1 MKERLGELL
10 LKAKLITEEQLQK
23 GLEEQKKIGGRL
35 GYNLI
40 KLGFIKEEDILW
52 FLSKQYGVPTINLN
66 NFELDE
72 ETIKLIPIDLAKKY
86 SCIPI
91 SLIGGTLTMAMVD
104 PSNVFAIDDIKFLTG
119 LSVETVVTSESSF
132 IKSFDQYYRKKK
144 SSDLEINAK
153 DYDLNDQDFN
163 TQTGLGEEF
172 DEGIVDVENFDNIV
186 KGAVDNVEVV
196 EEQDDEGVF
205 DVDAPIVKLVNGL
218 LIKAIKMGVSDIHI
232 EPYEKAFRVRYR
244 VDGVLRKVMGLPLKI
259 KNAVVSRIKIMS
271 KLDIAEKRLPQDG
284 RIKLKLGKKK
294 DMDFRVSVLPTI
306 FGEKVVLRLL
316 DKTNL
321 QLDMTKLGFEPTT
334 LELFQEAIHSPY
346 GMVLVTGP
354 TGSGKTTTLYS
365 ALSQLNNEGTNIMTA
380 EDPVEFNLL
389 GINQV
394 HIKEQIGLTFA
405 AALRSF
411 LRQDPDVIMVGEI
424 RDAETAEIGIKA
436 ALTGHLVLSTLHTND
451 APGTIGRLLNM
462 GMEPFLVASAVIL
475 IVAQR
480 LARKICSECKEE
492 IKIPA
497 KALIDL
503 GFLESEVPSLK
514 IFKGKGCQNC
524 AGTGFKGRLALY
536 EVMKITEHIKILI
549 LEGAPIN
556 EIKKQARQKG
566 MRTLRDSGLQKI
578 REGITTIE
586 EVLRV
591 SIANED

>member
-10 LKAKLITEEQLQK
+10 LKAKLINEEQLQK

-35 GYNLI
+35 GFNLI
-40 KLGFIKEEDILW
+40 NLGFLKEEDILW

-66 NFELDE
+66 NFEVDE
-72 ETIKLIPIDLAKKY
+72 QTTKLIPKDLAKKY

-91 SLIGGTLTMAMVD
+91 SLMAGTLTIAMVD

-119 LSVETVVTSESSF
+119 YSVETVVTSESSF
-132 IKSFDQYYRKKK
+132 KKSFEKYYRKKK
-144 SSDLEINAK
+144 TPNMEINAK
-153 DYDLNDQDFN
+153 DYDFEDQEFSDDNEFN
-163 TQTGLGEEF
+163 EEF
-172 DEGIVDVENFDNIV
+172 DDSTVDVDDFDNIV
-186 KGAVDNVEVV
+186 KGAIDDVEVV
-196 EEQDDEGVF
+196 EAQEENDVL
-205 DVDAPIVKLVNGL
+205 DVDAPIVKLVNGI

-244 VDGVLRKVMGLPLKI
+244 LDGTLRKVMGLPLKI

-271 KLDIAEKRLPQDG
+271 RLDIAEKRLPQDG
-284 RIKLKLGKKK
+284 RIKLKFGKKR

-306 FGEKVVLRLL
+306 FGEKVVMRLL
-316 DKTNL
+316 DKSNL
-321 QLDMTKLGFEPTT
+321 QLDMTKLGFESKS
-334 LELFQEAIHSPY
+334 LELFQEAIQSPY

-365 ALSQLNNEGTNIMTA
+365 AMSQLNKEDTNLLTA

-394 HIKEQIGLTFA
+394 QVKEQIGFTFA

-411 LRQDPDVIMVGEI
+411 LRQDPDVVMVGEI

-462 GMEPFLVASAVIL
+462 GMEPFLVSSSVIL

-480 LARKICSECKEE
+480 LARKICSGCQEK
-492 IKIPA
+492 IKVPE
-497 KALIDL
+497 KALLDV
-503 GFLESEVPSLK
+503 GFSEEELSTLK
-514 IFKGKGCQNC
+514 ICRGKGCSNC
-524 AGTGFKGRLALY
+524 AGTGYKGRLALY
-536 EVMKITEHIKILI
+536 EVMKITEPIKELI
-549 LEGAPIN
+549 LTGASIN
-556 EIKKQARQKG
+556 EIKRQARAGG
-566 MRTLRDSGLQKI
+566 METLRDSGLQKI
-578 REGITTIE
+578 RQGITTIE
-586 EVLRV
+586 EVLRITV
-591 SIANED
+591 AN